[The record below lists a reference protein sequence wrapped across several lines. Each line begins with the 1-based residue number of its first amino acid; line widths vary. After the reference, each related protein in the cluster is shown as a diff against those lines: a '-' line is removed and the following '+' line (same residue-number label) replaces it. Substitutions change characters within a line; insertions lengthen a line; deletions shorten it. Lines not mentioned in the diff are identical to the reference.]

1 MWFLNPVL
9 CKNVSVVGVTT
20 VGHGPN
26 NDGCDPES
34 CADVLIKNCTFDN
47 GDDCIAIKSGRNNDG
62 RRVNVPCEN
71 IIIQGC
77 TMKDGHGGVVI
88 GSEVSG
94 SVRNVYAE
102 DCSMDSPNLWHLLR
116 IKTNAVRGGII
127 ENVYLR
133 NVKVGQIAEAVLR
146 IDFYYEEGDKGS
158 FTPIVRNVEM
168 KNVESGKS
176 QFGIWIR
183 AYDRSPA
190 TNISVDHCVFKN
202 VAEPNVLENVK
213 DLSLI
218 DVQTIYQSDGKKA
231 K

>member
-9 CKNVSVVGVTT
+9 CTNVSVVGVTT
-20 VGHGPN
+20 EGHGPN

-34 CADVLIKNCTFDN
+34 CTDVLIKNCTFDN

-62 RRVNVPCEN
+62 RRVNVASKN
-71 IIIQGC
+71 IVIQGC
-77 TMKDGHGGVVI
+77 KMKDGHGGVVI

-102 DCSMDSPNLWHLLR
+102 DCSMDSPHLDRVLR

-127 ENVYLR
+127 ENVFMR
-133 NVKVGQIAEAVLR
+133 NVKVGQVAEAVLK

-158 FTPIVRNVEM
+158 FTPIVRNVVM

-176 QFGIWIR
+176 QFGVWIR
-183 AYDRSPA
+183 AFQRSPA
-190 TNISVDHCVFKN
+190 AGISLEHCIFKD
-202 VAEPNVLENVK
+202 VAEPNVLDNVK
-213 DLSLI
+213 NLSLI
-218 DVQTIYQSDGKKA
+218 DVQTIYRSEAMKVK
-231 K
+231 

>member
-9 CKNVSVVGVTT
+9 CTNVSIVGVTLE
-20 VGHGPN
+20 GHGPN

-34 CADVLIKNCTFDN
+34 CTDVLVKNCTFDN
-47 GDDCIAIKSGRNNDG
+47 GDDCVAIKSGRNNDG
-62 RRVNVPCEN
+62 RRVNTPCEN
-71 IIIQGC
+71 VVIQGC

-102 DCSMDSPNLWHLLR
+102 DCSMDSPNLDRVLR
-116 IKTNAVRGGII
+116 IKTNAVRGGVI
-127 ENVYLR
+127 ENVFMR
-133 NVKVGQIAEAVLR
+133 NVKVGQVAEAVLK
-146 IDFYYEEGDKGS
+146 IDFYYEEGDKGN

-168 KNVESGKS
+168 RNVESGKS
-176 QFGIWIR
+176 QFGLWIR

-190 TNISVDHCVFKN
+190 TRIMVEHCVFTN
-202 VAEPNVLENVK
+202 VAEPNVLDNVK

-218 DVQTIYQSDGKKA
+218 DVQTIYQSDA
-231 K
+231 KQLK